1 MKNYSSWEKL
11 PKNLSRIF
19 NGIALILLL
28 DDSGMENHFESFVL
42 DLSNGHN
49 LCYGSLFWEMC
60 SHLM

>member
-11 PKNLSRIF
+11 PENLSRIF

-28 DDSGMENHFESFVL
+28 DDSWMENHFESFAL

-49 LCYGSLFWEMC
+49 LCNGSLFWEMC
-60 SHLM
+60 SH